1 MLTTTSTPPQQSSE
15 EKLITLT
22 GIKWLT
28 FKAIMSDVGDGRAWR
43 IAYAEGVLEIRMP
56 LTEHEEPKGM
66 IESFVEA
73 FADELDMEV
82 RKLGALTLERED
94 LARAIEP
101 DSCFYVQN
109 ELVVRG
115 KSINLP
121 ADPPPD
127 LVVES
132 DYTSSSLNKFSI
144 YASLGVSEI
153 WRYRN
158 QCLQVYQLVE
168 GSYEPK
174 ENSLAF
180 PCWPIA
186 EIPAFIE
193 QSKTIGQRAA
203 VRLFPDR
210 VRELLAE

>member
-109 ELVVRG
+109 ESVVRG
-115 KSINLP
+115 KSINF
-121 ADPPPD
+121 PP
-127 LVVES
+127 
-132 DYTSSSLNKFSI
+132 I
-144 YASLGVSEI
+144 RHRI
-153 WRYRN
+153 
-158 QCLQVYQLVE
+158 C
-168 GSYEPK
+168 
-174 ENSLAF
+174 
-180 PCWPIA
+180 
-186 EIPAFIE
+186 
-193 QSKTIGQRAA
+193 
-203 VRLFPDR
+203 
-210 VRELLAE
+210 

>member
-1 MLTTTSTPPQQSSE
+1 MLTTISTPPQQISE

-43 IAYAEGVLEIRMP
+43 VAYAEGVLEIRMP
-56 LTEHEEPKGM
+56 LTEDEEPKGM

-144 YASLGVSEI
+144 YASLGVPEI

-180 PCWPIA
+180 PCLPIA

-203 VRLFPDR
+203 VRLFRDR